1 MSAGGD
7 IVEKKLFEYFL
18 GFIGQVKLFHW
29 TTMRYATHKALDD
42 LHSSLSKNVDNLI
55 EVYIGKF
62 DKQPIN
68 SFNITMNA
76 TTTSS
81 DLIEYLNIQ
90 REIIKK
96 MRNTYFKSCT
106 ELQNITD
113 EIMGSISTA
122 IYLCKM
128 N

>member
-1 MSAGGD
+1 MSNSD
-7 IVEKKLFEYFL
+7 NVEKNLFEYFL

-29 TTMRYATHKALDD
+29 TTMNYATHKALDD
-42 LHSSLSKNVDNLI
+42 LHLSLSKNVDSLI

-68 SFNITMNA
+68 NFNITMNA
-76 TTTSS
+76 TTHTS
-81 DLIEYLNIQ
+81 DLIAYLKSQ

-106 ELQNITD
+106 EIQNITD
-113 EIMGSISTA
+113 EIMGSINTA
-122 IYLCKM
+122 IYICKM